1 MLAVLLMALDDHE
14 EADNLTLLVRNYQ
27 DRLYNRAYKLLGN
40 REDAEDAVQQVFLAL
55 VKNHSAPDINDPAC
69 PAILFTAVSNKAR
82 NILKIKMR
90 TETEELDAGVGVAES
105 GLAQEDIDLLKDAI
119 GRLPEDLREAIH
131 LIAEAGNVY
140 IMGMRSSFA
149 LAHYLASRLGEMK
162 QNVRFIQSSGMI
174 YPEEIVGASERD
186 ICIAY
191 VFPRYSKTAISVLSW
206 MRSKGVRVIL
216 VTALGDTPVRRYAD
230 VCLGC
235 ATRSVSYKNSMTA
248 PICLTNYLVAEYA
261 RQHYEEARETLT
273 RTEEILSAG
282 FYLGI

>member
-1 MLAVLLMALDDHE
+1 MLYGRIQEKYDSLTHSQKQVAGYLDNHSDDVVFCTLEDLASRIEVSTTTIIRFARALGYSGFSDMQNDAKRDMQNKATLPERLDDTIVSGPE
-14 EADNLTLLVRNYQ
+14 GNLLQQAFSLDIENIRLTL
-27 DRLYNRAYKLLGN
+27 A
-40 REDAEDAVQQVFLAL
+40 
-55 VKNHSAPDINDPAC
+55 
-69 PAILFTAVSNKAR
+69 
-82 NILKIKMR
+82 
-90 TETEELDAGVGVAES
+90 
-105 GLAQEDIDLLKDAI
+105 AQKT
-119 GRLPEDLREAIH
+119 EDLRETIR
-131 LIAEAGNVY
+131 LIAEAGTVY

-186 ICIAY
+186 VCIAY

-206 MRSKGVRVIL
+206 MRSKGVRIIL
-216 VTALGDTPVRRYAD
+216 VTALGDAPVRRYAD

-273 RTEEILSAG
+273 RTEEILSVG